1 MTWIEE
7 IKKVQKRDGISYK
20 EAMKKASA
28 ERKASGAGGRGSK
41 KGDKSKTHKGD
52 KDYTTKKGDK
62 DFHEKGHD
70 VKKKRK
76 PYKRKKKMKEHKCD
90 CEK

>member
-1 MTWIEE
+1 MGWIDEV
-7 IKKVQKRDGISYK
+7 KKVQKRDGISYK
-20 EAMKKASA
+20 EALKKASA
-28 ERKASGAGGRGSK
+28 ERKGS
-41 KGDKSKTHKGD
+41 KSKTHKGD

-62 DFHEKGHD
+62 DFHEGGHD

-76 PYKRKKKMKEHKCD
+76 PYKKTNKKKMKEHKCD

>member
-1 MTWIEE
+1 MGWIDEV
-7 IKKVQKRDGISYK
+7 KKVQKRDGISYK

-28 ERKASGAGGRGSK
+28 ERKGGSK

-62 DFHEKGHD
+62 DFHEGGHD

-76 PYKRKKKMKEHKCD
+76 PYKRKTSKADKKMKEHKCD